1 MLVIRVDRRVTG
13 VEEFESGVSF
23 LEFFLDR
30 FFTQRTTFFTKKMLA
45 IRVDRRVIKDGQFE
59 FDVSFFLE
67 LTFLLSTGFYAKK
80 NFFKFFFRNRQKF
93 IFL

>member
-30 FFTQRTTFFTKKMLA
+30 FFTQRTTFFTKKMLV
-45 IRVDRRVIKDGQFE
+45 IRVDRRVIGVKESESG
-59 FDVSFFLE
+59 VSFL
-67 LTFLLSTGFYAKK
+67 
-80 NFFKFFFRNRQKF
+80 KFFFGS
-93 IFL
+93 IFYTKDHFFYEKNVGYKG